1 MASAGLQADLAHH
14 LSLGVEVSG
23 MGRRYADDGNT
34 LRLPPFAMV
43 GLNAQWVAHPAT
55 RIDARVS
62 NLLNTIAV
70 MQGDTIAGVGTTN
83 SPYVTGRALPGR
95 ILELRVSHDF

>member
-1 MASAGLQADLAHH
+1 
-14 LSLGVEVSG
+14 
-23 MGRRYADDGNT
+23 MGG
-34 LRLPPFAMV
+34 P
-43 GLNAQWVAHPAT
+43 PAT

-70 MQGDTIAGVGTTN
+70 MQGDTIAGVGTTS